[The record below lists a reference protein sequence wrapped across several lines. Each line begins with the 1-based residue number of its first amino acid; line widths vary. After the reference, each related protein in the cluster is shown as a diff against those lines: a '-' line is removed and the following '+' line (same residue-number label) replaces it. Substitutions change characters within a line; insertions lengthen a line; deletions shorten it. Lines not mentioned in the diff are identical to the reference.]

1 MPWVTAPV
9 SLLADEA
16 PTVFIVP
23 FVPLDGTV
31 LLLSAVV
38 TCVYLTGGG
47 EKTVG
52 FFKLKFVS
60 FYFLQ
65 WLAKYLEQN
74 KYVLH

>member
-1 MPWVTAPV
+1 M

-16 PTVFIVP
+16 PAVFIVP
-23 FVPLDGTV
+23 FVSLDGTV

>member
-47 EKTVG
+47 ETMG
-52 FFKLKFVS
+52 FFKSKFVS

>member
-1 MPWVTAPV
+1 M
-9 SLLADEA
+9 
-16 PTVFIVP
+16 
-23 FVPLDGTV
+23 
-31 LLLSAVV
+31 
-38 TCVYLTGGG
+38 CVYLTGGG

-74 KYVLH
+74 KYVLWNGFMKIFSFVKLSFSFKDIFYN